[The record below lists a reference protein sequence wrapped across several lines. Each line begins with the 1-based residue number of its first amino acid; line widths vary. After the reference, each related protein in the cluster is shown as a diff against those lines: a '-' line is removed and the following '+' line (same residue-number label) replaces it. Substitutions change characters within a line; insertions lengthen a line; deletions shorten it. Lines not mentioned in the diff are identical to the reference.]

1 MPQWAEARV
10 YANLTI
16 QVGSL
21 EPTPLNKLVPLPP
34 RVYPPHTHTY
44 IIHNNDNKINLKP
57 IDWKTQGSPVDLGS
71 KLEEAT
77 QEVGA

>member
-1 MPQWAEARV
+1 MQTSQSELGPWNQSTQQTRP
-10 YANLTI
+10 LT
-16 QVGSL
+16 S
-21 EPTPLNKLVPLPP
+21 TCVPHPP
-34 RVYPPHTHTY
+34 PHTY

>member
-1 MPQWAEARV
+1 MQTSQSELGPW
-10 YANLTI
+10 NLLHSTNLSPYLH
-16 QVGSL
+16 VC
-21 EPTPLNKLVPLPP
+21 TAPLP
-34 RVYPPHTHTY
+34 THTY

-57 IDWKTQGSPVDLGS
+57 IYWKTQGSPVDLGS